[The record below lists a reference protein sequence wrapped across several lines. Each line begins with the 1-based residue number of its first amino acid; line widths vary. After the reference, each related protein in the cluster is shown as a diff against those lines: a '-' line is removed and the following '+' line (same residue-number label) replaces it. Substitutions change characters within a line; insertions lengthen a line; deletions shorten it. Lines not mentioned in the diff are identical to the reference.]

1 MPNRNERLD
10 HRLRRLERRL
20 AVSARIQ
27 RGLVVLLLLQLGL
40 AARAGDPVVPDVL
53 RTRALQVVDAEGKPV
68 VLIASDRHG
77 NGGLAVY
84 DKRARPLISLEAD
97 QRGAG
102 AINVMDPERP
112 AVAAAFLGVD
122 PYGDGLAGVRS
133 ARNHGGASFGIGVH
147 GSGEFAL
154 FNSSGR
160 RVGMIGGDAQG
171 AGMLRLC
178 DPAQSPSVHLGR
190 TEGGRGVVTVF
201 DDTGQA
207 RVLGSD

>member
-1 MPNRNERLD
+1 MPNQNERLD

-20 AVSARIQ
+20 ATSTRIQ

-40 AARAGDPVVPDVL
+40 GAGGSDPVVPDVL
-53 RTRALQVVDAEGKPV
+53 RTRALQVIDAKGEPV

-84 DKRARPLISLEAD
+84 DNRSRPLISLEAD

-102 AINVMDPERP
+102 AINVMDPEQP
-112 AVAAAFLGVD
+112 TVAAAFLGVD

-133 ARNHGGASFGIGVH
+133 ARNRGGASFGIGVH
-147 GSGEFAL
+147 GAGEFAL
-154 FNSSGR
+154 FNASGR
-160 RVGMIGGDAQG
+160 RVGVMGGDAQG
-171 AGMLRLC
+171 AGLLRLC

-190 TEGGRGVVTVF
+190 TEDAGGVVTVF
-201 DDTGQA
+201 DETGRA